1 MKTKEIISIVFAA
14 IFFAVYVVTFGH
26 YGKKVLFILL
36 FLMILFAYIAVRIH
50 MRRFPDSA
58 PKTVRRFIWFC
69 FLLFIHLLLS
79 FTLSSSYFYRPSSFA
94 FTDPEGFN
102 VYLQNRVNLI
112 PFYTIREIS
121 DKSSF
126 YTVII
131 NNIGNIV
138 ALMPMGV
145 FLPLLFFRQRRIKMF
160 ILTTTLAVILIES
173 TQMLFLMGAWDI
185 DDLILN
191 VTGAV
196 IMFLIMRSRLAKKM
210 FEMLFPGVPYEVR

>member
-1 MKTKEIISIVFAA
+1 MRTKEITSVVITA
-14 IFFAVYVVTFGH
+14 IFFVVYIATFGH

-36 FLMILFAYIAVRIH
+36 FVMLMFAYNAVRIH
-50 MRRFPDSA
+50 MKRVPEDAS
-58 PKTVRRFIWFC
+58 KVVRRLTWGCFI
-69 FLLFIHLLLS
+69 LFIHMLLS
-79 FTLSSSYFYRPSSFA
+79 FTLSSAYFYRPSSFA

-102 VYLQNRVNLI
+102 EYLQNRVNLI
-112 PFYTIREIS
+112 PFYTVNEIS
-121 DKSSF
+121 VKSGF
-126 YTVII
+126 HTVFI

-160 ILTTTLAVILIES
+160 VLTTTLAVILIES

-196 IMFLIMRSRLAKKM
+196 IMFLVMRTRLAKKIY
-210 FEMLFPGVPYEVR
+210 EMLFPGVPFEVR

>member
-1 MKTKEIISIVFAA
+1 MRTKEIVSVVLTAIVFA
-14 IFFAVYVVTFGH
+14 VYIITFGH

-36 FLMILFAYIAVRIH
+36 FVMLMFAYNAVRIH
-50 MRRFPDSA
+50 MTRVPEDA
-58 PKTVRRFIWFC
+58 PKAVRRLTWVCFI
-69 FLLFIHLLLS
+69 LFIHILLS
-79 FTLSSSYFYRPSSFA
+79 FTLSSAYFYRPSSFA

-102 VYLQNRVNLI
+102 EYLQNRVNLI
-112 PFYTIREIS
+112 PFYTIHEIS
-121 DKSSF
+121 VKSGF
-126 YTVII
+126 RTVII

-160 ILTTTLAVILIES
+160 VLTNVFCVILIES
-173 TQMLFLMGAWDI
+173 LQMLFLMGAWDI

-196 IMFLIMRSRLAKKM
+196 IMFLVMRTRLAKKLY
-210 FEMLFPGVPYEVR
+210 EMLFPGVPFEVR